1 MVSTLVLD
9 GQNNSENKR
18 GGGENKWRVNIFHGI
33 FVSIYIHI
41 HMPHLLLIYLLYCL
55 PQKTNLS
62 ETETPAF
69 LPFVS
74 LTSTFMDTWIFF
86 AVASLEMISLRTLIV
101 VIESDRK
108 NAVPLVYLEPDSRNP
123 LEFLIGR
130 FVRTQ
135 RNGKPQNF
143 TPLNL
148 GMSPKIEDS
157 SKKNAEKYINWFM
170 LVSPLYETTEILEQ
184 PCVFNRI
191 QFRHTKTTTCGRVFE
206 FLHVA
211 KNRFSSG
218 FSAFQRAGSQQKY
231 SCRQ

>member
-1 MVSTLVLD
+1 MESQHFSWYLC
-9 GQNNSENKR
+9 EY
-18 GGGENKWRVNIFHGI
+18 
-33 FVSIYIHI
+33 IYI
-41 HMPHLLLIYLLYCL
+41 HMPHLLLMYLFYCL

-108 NAVPLVYLEPDSRNP
+108 NAVPLVYLEPNP
-123 LEFLIGR
+123 LEFLIGW

-148 GMSPKIEDS
+148 GMSPKVEDS
-157 SKKNAEKYINWFM
+157 SKK
-170 LVSPLYETTEILEQ
+170 
-184 PCVFNRI
+184 
-191 QFRHTKTTTCGRVFE
+191 KTP
-206 FLHVA
+206 
-211 KNRFSSG
+211 KNI
-218 FSAFQRAGSQQKY
+218 
-231 SCRQ
+231 